1 MRNKVRVAIAGVGN
15 CASALVQG
23 TIYYGRIQARHL
35 DHFRSNASQSSNIIS
50 RHDYNDNKKG
60 NPSYE
65 KVIKNNKNND
75 HDNDNSKSSSSSSNG
90 HGRNASRTRGVGKKS
105 GDISSSSSRNFD
117 HSSPESSG
125 DGSSSSGSS
134 RASTTA
140 PSPYAPGL
148 IAYSLGGIE
157 PADIEF
163 VAAFDVVESKVGK
176 DLADAIFA
184 SPNNTIK
191 ICDVDKT
198 GVKVEKAE
206 VMDGV
211 GKHLNQRV
219 KISSKSPTNVSQ
231 ILKDSGSEILINY
244 LPVGSRQA
252 TKYYVEQCLDA
263 GVSFINAIPV
273 FIASTPKW
281 QKAFAEKNLTCA
293 GDDVMSQLGAT
304 VLHKTL
310 VKLFVDRGV
319 KIDETYQLNVG
330 GDMDF
335 YNMLDEERLE
345 DKRISKTSAVAAMAP
360 YEIPMRI
367 GPSDFVGFLDNDK
380 ICYINMR
387 GKYFGNVPIELDVKL
402 KVVDAYNSAGVMI
415 DAIRGTKTAID
426 RGTSGPL
433 ESISGYC
440 FKHPPVQMSYSD
452 AINRFMQFIEGK
464 RER

>member
-1 MRNKVRVAIAGVGN
+1 MSKKVRVAIAGVGN

-23 TIYYGRIQARHL
+23 TSYYHRYHSSD
-35 DHFRSNASQSSNIIS
+35 DH
-50 RHDYNDNKKG
+50 KKG
-60 NPSYE
+60 NETRNVDY
-65 KVIKNNKNND
+65 KNDDNN
-75 HDNDNSKSSSSSSNG
+75 NSSSSTRSNSNG
-90 HGRNASRTRGVGKKS
+90 S
-105 GDISSSSSRNFD
+105 GG
-117 HSSPESSG
+117 HLVP
-125 DGSSSSGSS
+125 
-134 RASTTA
+134 
-140 PSPYAPGL
+140 PGL
-148 IAYSLGGIE
+148 IAYNLGGIE
-157 PADIEF
+157 PSDIEF
-163 VAAFDVVESKVGK
+163 VAAFDVVESKVGL

-191 ICDVDKT
+191 ICDVNKT
-198 GVKVEKAE
+198 GIKVEKGE
-206 VMDGV
+206 VLDGV
-211 GKHLNQRV
+211 GKHLNERV
-219 KISSKSPTNVSQ
+219 KISNKSPPNIAQ
-231 ILKDSGSEILINY
+231 ILKDSGAEILINY

-281 QKAFAEKNLTCA
+281 QQAFAGKNLACA

-345 DKRISKTSAVAAMAP
+345 DKRISKTSAVAAMVP

-415 DAIRGTKTAID
+415 DAIRGTKLAID
-426 RGTSGPL
+426 RGTNGPL
-433 ESISGYC
+433 ESISAYC

-452 AINRFMQFIEGK
+452 AKDRFMEFIEGK